1 MSEMILK
8 NIQFCLGMT
17 FLWIGVTSLFGGKVK
32 RIWLGILCYAG
43 LLCLILISNMSIDF
57 VAFLLAVASIM
68 CYVLT
73 VTFSSSHRHI
83 KKICVLFILFYLQEL
98 FEMILENMF
107 LLNPPDMEEQE
118 WNTVKT
124 AWSLFIMIVVSLV
137 YLNKKPFVN
146 NSKMKTYLRKSV
158 IPLLVFVTFEV
169 ATLVVWLNISLEDSS
184 NAKRY
189 FWGSLLNTTC
199 MISIGIIVVIVI
211 YIKNTN
217 DKLEQMIVLEQQMK
231 QLQANYYETLL
242 DKEEAT
248 RKYRH
253 DMNNHLICLKRL
265 IEVGDMDGTKEYIGQ
280 MNANMQEIK
289 NKSYNTGIT
298 IFDVLM
304 NYHIEQLESEV
315 DVKIKGCCN
324 QSVALSDIDMC
335 IVFSNLI
342 QNAVEALNRSNREG
356 DFFHVEIKEGKEFV
370 GIKIV
375 NSLLPETV
383 QLDEKGNLRTVK
395 EDKQNHGIGI
405 LNVKE
410 TVEKNGGKI
419 EYQLEEEQIICEVI
433 LPIWSN

>member
-1 MSEMILK
+1 MSEMIYI
-8 NIQFCLGMT
+8 NVQFVLNMA
-17 FLWIGVTSLFGGKVK
+17 FLWIGATKLFGGNLK
-32 RIWLGILCYAG
+32 RIWSAVLLYIVFLCVV
-43 LLCLILISNMSIDF
+43 LPSDMPMDF
-57 VAFLLAVASIM
+57 VNFLMAIVMIICYLMTVFYSSI
-68 CYVLT
+68 
-73 VTFSSSHRHI
+73 HRHA
-83 KKICVLFILFYLQEL
+83 KKVCVLFILLYLQEL
-98 FEMILENMF
+98 FVMILDDAIYF
-107 LLNPPDMEEQE
+107 YRRDMSKQI
-118 WNTVKT
+118 WNTINGV
-124 AWSLFIMIVVSLV
+124 WSILIIVMLSLI
-137 YLNKKPFVN
+137 YSRKKIVFH
-146 NSKMKTYLRKSV
+146 SLKFKKHIRKCI
-158 IPLLVFVTFEV
+158 IPLLIFVTFEV
-169 ATLVVWLNISLEDSS
+169 ISLVVWLNLSLEDSPS
-184 NAKRY
+184 AKSY
-189 FWGSLLNTTC
+189 IVGSLLNTAS
-199 MISIGIIVVIVI
+199 MISVGIIVVIVI
-211 YIKNTN
+211 YIKSTN
-217 DKLEQMIVLEQQMK
+217 DRLERMIEMEQQMK

-342 QNAVEALNRSNREG
+342 QNAVEALNRSNRAG
-356 DFFHVEIKEGKEFV
+356 DFFRVEIKEGKEFV

-383 QLDEKGNLRTVK
+383 QVDEKGNLQTVK
-395 EDKQNHGIGI
+395 KDKENHGIGI

-419 EYQLEEEQIICEVI
+419 EYQLEKEQIVCEVI
-433 LPIWSN
+433 LPIRSN

>member
-189 FWGSLLNTTC
+189 FWGSLLNTAC

-265 IEVGDMDGTKEYIGQ
+265 IEVGDMDRTKEYIGQ

-356 DFFHVEIKEGKEFV
+356 EFFHVEIKEGKEFV

-375 NSLLPETV
+375 NSSLPETV
-383 QLDEKGNLRTVK
+383 QVDEKGNLQTVK
-395 EDKQNHGIGI
+395 KDKENHGIGI

-419 EYQLEEEQIICEVI
+419 EYQLEKEQIVCEVI
-433 LPIWSN
+433 LPIRSN

>member
-32 RIWLGILCYAG
+32 RIWLWILCYAG

-124 AWSLFIMIVVSLV
+124 AWSLFIMIVVSLG

-189 FWGSLLNTTC
+189 FWGSLLNTAC

-356 DFFHVEIKEGKEFV
+356 EFFHVEIKEGKEFV

-383 QLDEKGNLRTVK
+383 QVDEKGNLQTVK
-395 EDKQNHGIGI
+395 KDKENHGIGI

-419 EYQLEEEQIICEVI
+419 EYQLEKEQIVCEVI
-433 LPIWSN
+433 LPIRSN